1 MQLVDPKEILGAHFR
16 LVLAEKRPA
25 EPAKGFVPMYIWDI
39 KPLNGDEKMGE
50 LKLKVGDLPEYTG
63 HIGYRVFPDFRGQR
77 VAAQACRMII
87 PLARQLGINPLR
99 ITCREENI
107 ASRRSAERAGATF
120 AGMVE
125 MPEGYEDFIGPVKAK
140 CNYLLYTEEDQDN

>member
-1 MQLVDPKEILGAHFR
+1 MALLDPEEIHGESFR

-25 EPAKGFVPMYIWDI
+25 DPSKGFVPMYIWDI
-39 KPLNGDEKMGE
+39 KPLNGDEMMGE

-63 HIGYRVFPDFRGQR
+63 HIGYRVFPDFRGKR

-87 PLARQLGINPLR
+87 PLARQFGINPLR

-125 MPEGYEDFIGPVKAK
+125 MPDGYEDFIGPVKTK
-140 CNYLLYTEEDQDN
+140 CNYLLYTDEVKDN